1 MWSEERLICT
11 LKEWKE
17 KCNIKGNMDAK
28 RFCIELGLN
37 YNELVYLLSYFLV
50 LGYEE
55 VQKLDSEAYDLRAE
69 NEKVNE
75 LLNDMCKGNGRAI
88 QMAKVISGLPIAK
101 KKKKSLAHLDL
112 EIMLGATDEDLM
124 DYFEIS
130 KTTLWRWKKE
140 LAEKKESG
148 KSLFF

>member
-17 KCNIKGNMDAK
+17 KYNIKGNMDAK

-50 LGYEE
+50 LCYKE

-101 KKKKSLAHLDL
+101 KKKKNLVNLDL
-112 EIMLGATDEDLM
+112 EIMLGATDEELM